1 MVIDHITCFVETFQ
15 KESQI
20 KIKSVWSLG
29 NKIKTHLQ
37 ISLAVAMDFGEFPY
51 SEDPQNILRFLCLIR
66 QRFSM
71 LTCKVRNLI
80 SQSLNQ
86 VS

>member
-1 MVIDHITCFVETFQ
+1 MVTDHIACFVETFH

-29 NKIKTHLQ
+29 NTIKTH
-37 ISLAVAMDFGEFPY
+37 SPAVAMDFGEFPY

-66 QRFSM
+66 QRFSL
-71 LTCKVRNLI
+71 LTCKVRNPVR
-80 SQSLNQ
+80 QSLNQ